1 MNRSV
6 ITKYSS
12 IALQYIHKAN
22 RSSSGLSKLKESGL
36 SESERKSSHRYRCV
50 TGYWKTNRHSTG
62 RVRKK
67 VAVNYSSNRGK
78 ADEVVQTIKESGGEA
93 IAIQGDVS
101 KVSEV
106 EALFSETIGQFGRI
120 DILVNNAGVMECV
133 PITDVT
139 EEMFDRQFAVNVKG
153 TYFACQQAMKHME
166 RGGTIINFSTSVSGA
181 MLPTYSVY
189 AATKGAVE
197 QLTRQLAKEFG
208 AKDIV
213 VNCVAP
219 GQVSTE
225 LFLNGKSEELVDSFR
240 RMNAFGRLGEP
251 EDIANVIDLLVSDKA
266 RWITGQTI
274 RVNGGFN

>member
-1 MNRSV
+1 MSQNGKV
-6 ITKYSS
+6 AIITGASRGIGRQ
-12 IALQYIHKAN
+12 IAIQLV
-22 RSSSGLSKLKESGL
+22 GLG
-36 SESERKSSHRYRCV
+36 V
-50 TGYWKTNRHSTG
+50 
-62 RVRKK
+62 K
-67 VAVNYSSNRGK
+67 VAVNYSSNPGK
-78 ADEVVQTIKESGGEA
+78 ADEVVQIIKESGGEA
-93 IAIQGDVS
+93 IAVQGDVS

-120 DILVNNAGVMECV
+120 DILVNNAGIMECV
-133 PITDVT
+133 PIADVT
-139 EEMFDRQFAVNVKG
+139 EEMFDRHFAVNVKG

-240 RMNAFGRLGEP
+240 LMNAFGRLGEP

>member
-1 MNRSV
+1 MSLNEKV
-6 ITKYSS
+6 AI
-12 IALQYIHKAN
+12 
-22 RSSSGLSKLKESGL
+22 
-36 SESERKSSHRYRCV
+36 V
-50 TGYWKTNRHSTG
+50 TGASRGIG
-62 RVRKK
+62 RQIAIQLAGLGIK

-93 IAIQGDVS
+93 IAVQGDVS
-101 KVSEV
+101 NLIDV
-106 EALFSETIGQFGRI
+106 EALFSATFGQFGRI
-120 DILVNNAGVMECV
+120 DILVNNAGIMDCV
-133 PITDVT
+133 PISDVT
-139 EEMFDRQFAVNVKG
+139 EEMFDRHFSVNVKG

-166 RGGTIINFSTSVSGA
+166 QGGTIINFSTSVSGA

-225 LFLNGKSEELVDSFR
+225 LFLNGKSDELVDSFR

>member
-1 MNRSV
+1 M
-6 ITKYSS
+6 
-12 IALQYIHKAN
+12 
-22 RSSSGLSKLKESGL
+22 
-36 SESERKSSHRYRCV
+36 
-50 TGYWKTNRHSTG
+50 
-62 RVRKK
+62 
-67 VAVNYSSNRGK
+67 AVNYSSNRGK

>member
-1 MNRSV
+1 MSQNGKV
-6 ITKYSS
+6 AIITGASRGIGRQ
-12 IALQYIHKAN
+12 IAIQLA
-22 RSSSGLSKLKESGL
+22 GLG
-36 SESERKSSHRYRCV
+36 V
-50 TGYWKTNRHSTG
+50 
-62 RVRKK
+62 K
-67 VAVNYSSNRGK
+67 VAVNYSSNPGK
-78 ADEVVQTIKESGGEA
+78 ADEVVQIIKESGGEA
-93 IAIQGDVS
+93 IAVQGDVS
-101 KVSEV
+101 KVIEV

-120 DILVNNAGVMECV
+120 DILVNNAGIMECV
-133 PITDVT
+133 PIADVT
-139 EEMFDRQFAVNVKG
+139 EEMFDRHFAVNVKG

-240 RMNAFGRLGEP
+240 LMNAFGRLGEP

>member
-1 MNRSV
+1 MSQNGKV
-6 ITKYSS
+6 AI
-12 IALQYIHKAN
+12 
-22 RSSSGLSKLKESGL
+22 
-36 SESERKSSHRYRCV
+36 V
-50 TGYWKTNRHSTG
+50 TGASRGIG
-62 RVRKK
+62 RQIAIQLAGLGIK

-93 IAIQGDVS
+93 IAVQGDVS
-101 KVSEV
+101 NLIDV
-106 EALFSETIGQFGRI
+106 EALFAATFGQFGRI
-120 DILVNNAGVMECV
+120 DILVNNAGIMDCV
-133 PITDVT
+133 PIADVT
-139 EEMFDRQFAVNVKG
+139 EEMFDRHFAVNVKG

-166 RGGTIINFSTSVSGA
+166 RGGTIINFSTSISGA

-208 AKDIV
+208 AKNIV

-225 LFLNGKSEELVDSFR
+225 LFLNGKSDELVDSFR

>member
-1 MNRSV
+1 MSQNGKV
-6 ITKYSS
+6 AI
-12 IALQYIHKAN
+12 
-22 RSSSGLSKLKESGL
+22 
-36 SESERKSSHRYRCV
+36 V
-50 TGYWKTNRHSTG
+50 TGASRGIG
-62 RVRKK
+62 RQIAIQLAGLGLK
-67 VAVNYSSNRGK
+67 VAVNYSSNREK
-78 ADEVVQTIKESGGEA
+78 ADEVVQIIKESGGEA
-93 IAIQGDVS
+93 IAVQGDVS

-106 EALFSETIGQFGRI
+106 EALFSETIGQFGRV
-120 DILVNNAGVMECV
+120 DILVNNAGIMDCV
-133 PITDVT
+133 PIADVT
-139 EEMFDRQFAVNVKG
+139 EEMFDRHFAVNVKG